1 MLAKQLGLVALC
13 STLVLSG
20 CASMNIAPENQNTAK
35 GAAIGAG
42 VGAVLGKATGNHKN
56 KRLAIGAA
64 IGALAGAAVGRYM
77 DHQEMALRDQ
87 LSGTGVKVHRDGDIL
102 RLEIPSQ
109 ITFAVNQAAIQPQL
123 YPVLNDVAKV
133 LGEYDK
139 TMLVISGHTDDTGTY
154 DYNMQLSKKR
164 AESVKDYL
172 VAQRLNPIRI
182 ETQGLGPSYPAV
194 PNNSESNRAMN
205 RRVEIHIEAITE

>member
-1 MLAKQLGLVALC
+1 MNSTRLAVMALC
-13 STLVLSG
+13 SALVLTG
-20 CASMNIAPENQNTAK
+20 CAVAPENQNTAK

-77 DHQEMALRDQ
+77 DNQEMALRDQ
-87 LSGTGVKVHRDGDIL
+87 LSGTGVKVHRDGNIL

-109 ITFAVNQAAIQPQL
+109 ITFQVNRSDIQPQL

-139 TMLVISGHTDDTGTY
+139 TLLVITGYTDDTGPY
-154 DYNMQLSKKR
+154 DYNMQLSGKR
-164 AESVKDYL
+164 ADSVKQYL
-172 VAQRLNPIRI
+172 MAQGLNPIRL
-182 ETQGLGPSYPAV
+182 ETQGMGPNSPAV
-194 PNNSESNRAMN
+194 PNTSESNRAMN
-205 RRVEIHIEAITE
+205 RRVEIHIEPVTQ